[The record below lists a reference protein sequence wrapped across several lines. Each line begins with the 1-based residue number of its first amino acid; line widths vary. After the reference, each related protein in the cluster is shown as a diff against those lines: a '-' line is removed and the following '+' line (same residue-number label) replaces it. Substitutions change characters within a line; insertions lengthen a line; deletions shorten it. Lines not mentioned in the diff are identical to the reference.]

1 MSQTRTADQQMRY
14 QKRVDELLAMLKE
27 QGEYHKQVDNAA
39 EWAKLKEKH
48 GDALTI
54 KQCYPALGQK
64 VLEEIATNFYDAVY
78 ADDANWFADQFRNAS
93 PKEEAI
99 LNQWTFFVE
108 HMGGPKVFEFWRN
121 PGAETLVRFTHQRFR
136 MTMAGLGRWLDHMQG
151 AVRKTGLNER
161 APELAQLFI
170 NWCMAFG
177 QHMVEHPI

>member
-1 MSQTRTADQQMRY
+1 VSFVDVVSWGVAPFAAVADDVGFIPPHVAQIGRLKGAAVWFVRSVFTIMSQPRTADQQIRY

-27 QGEYHKQVDNAA
+27 QGELHKQVDNAA

-48 GDALTI
+48 GDSLTI

-64 VLEEIATNFYDAVY
+64 VLEDIATNFYDAVY

-108 HMGGPKVFEFWRN
+108 HMGGPKVCYILKSKSRN
-121 PGAETLVRFTHQRFR
+121 GCGFFSLTFL
-136 MTMAGLGRWLDHMQG
+136 
-151 AVRKTGLNER
+151 
-161 APELAQLFI
+161 
-170 NWCMAFG
+170 
-177 QHMVEHPI
+177 